1 MSQTESPAE
10 ERALRVRAILAAARR
25 LVDADDPLGREA
37 RRLLPA
43 ATGLSDA
50 GVELGLSRHLETS
63 ASDQEIELLA
73 HRAGAAPRVHV
84 LLSANVF
91 VGVVRAVALAVAAST
106 SVRIRPS
113 SREAVIAPLLLRA
126 VADAGALS
134 DVELCERL
142 EPRAGDLVH
151 VYGRRD
157 TITAVT
163 RESPPGVRVVGHGPG
178 FGVAFID
185 AESRTLD
192 LAAERMSWD
201 VIAFDQRGCLSPRVA
216 LVDGS
221 PEAVEVFAE
230 ALASELEKREREVPR
245 GSLADDERSEQ
256 ILYRS
261 TASAVGRCHI
271 GPTSSVGVDV
281 SPRGLPLPPP
291 GRNVH
296 VARVSSTDDFERLLA
311 PFRGAITCIG
321 HHGETSRAREL
332 LHFAHGARS
341 QCLGKMQSPPL
352 DGPADLRGML

>member
-1 MSQTESPAE
+1 MVFSCRRPGSGSSPS
-10 ERALRVRAILAAARR
+10 IRR
-25 LVDADDPLGREA
+25 R
-37 RRLLPA
+37 
-43 ATGLSDA
+43 SS
-50 GVELGLSRHLETS
+50 LSRHLETS

-192 LAAERMSWD
+192 L
-201 VIAFDQRGCLSPRVA
+201 
-216 LVDGS
+216 
-221 PEAVEVFAE
+221 
-230 ALASELEKREREVPR
+230 
-245 GSLADDERSEQ
+245 
-256 ILYRS
+256 
-261 TASAVGRCHI
+261 
-271 GPTSSVGVDV
+271 
-281 SPRGLPLPPP
+281 
-291 GRNVH
+291 
-296 VARVSSTDDFERLLA
+296 
-311 PFRGAITCIG
+311 
-321 HHGETSRAREL
+321 
-332 LHFAHGARS
+332 
-341 QCLGKMQSPPL
+341 
-352 DGPADLRGML
+352 